1 MSCHGIK
8 AASSDGQLQ
17 GLSKFPDSF
26 PPVFSDSLLYND
38 RMQNILETTC
48 GAKHTPH
55 KKNLCEIKNL
65 FAIREGKQLN
75 FFKKILLL
83 ILAIFDIIF
92 MNCIFSNARYIY
104 VNFRTKHVLSIV

>member
-1 MSCHGIK
+1 MIECRISWK
-8 AASSDGQLQ
+8 RPVAQST
-17 GLSKFPDSF
+17 
-26 PPVFSDSLLYND
+26 PP
-38 RMQNILETTC
+38 Q
-48 GAKHTPH
+48 
-55 KKNLCEIKNL
+55 KKCEIKNL